1 MSDPEAQRA
10 DAPETT
16 APPVDRALLERAVE
30 WTREAGELTLGWF
43 NHPELDVDRK
53 GDGSP
58 VTQADRAAEHLLRR
72 LIVEAHPD
80 DTVVGEEHDDHVGTS
95 GRRWVIDPIDGTK
108 AFAHGVATFSNL
120 LYLED
125 EHGPAIGVINLPALG
140 ETVYAGRGLGCY
152 LDGLAC
158 HVSDRDRLAGSYL
171 SCTGFHEWTPEMFAR
186 VQDAGLQ
193 VRTWGDAYGYAL
205 VASGRV
211 EAMFDPALAWWD
223 VAALLVVVPEAG
235 GTLTTRLGGPPATPH
250 RDHPEY
256 AYSAI
261 ASNGRFHDELIDLLR
276 PS

>member
-1 MSDPEAQRA
+1 MT
-10 DAPETT
+10 DAPDATPSD
-16 APPVDRALLERAVE
+16 APPPVDRALLDRAVE

-72 LIVEAHPD
+72 LITDAHPE
-80 DTVVGEEHDDHVGTS
+80 DTVVGEEHDDHIGTS

-108 AFAHGVATFSNL
+108 AFAHGVGTFSNL

-158 HVSDRDRLAGSYL
+158 GVSTRDRTAGSYL
-171 SCTGFHEWTPEMFAR
+171 CCTGFHEWSPEMFTR
-186 VQDAGLQ
+186 VQEAGLQ
-193 VRTWGDAYGYAL
+193 LRTWGDAYGYAL

-223 VAALLVVVPEAG
+223 VAALLVVIPEAG
-235 GTLTTRLGGPPATPH
+235 GTITTHVGGRPDTPH

-256 AYSAI
+256 GYSAI
-261 ASNGRFHDELIDLLR
+261 ASNGRFHGELVELLG
-276 PS
+276 PN